1 MQSEITHPGDEPGP
15 TTYYAQ
21 RVVWLVAAALVAQVV
36 AAIIAVWRNP
46 TEAER
51 VREVD
56 VAQLGG
62 RSRVALRRRP
72 E

>member
-1 MQSEITHPGDEPGP
+1 MQSEITHPGGEPGP
-15 TTYYAQ
+15 ATYYAQ
-21 RVVWLVAAALVAQVV
+21 RVVWFVAAALVAQVV

-56 VAQLGG
+56 VARLGG
-62 RSRVALRRRP
+62 RSRGEVRVP
-72 E
+72 

>member
-1 MQSEITHPGDEPGP
+1 
-15 TTYYAQ
+15 
-21 RVVWLVAAALVAQVV
+21 VVWFVVAALVAQVV

-62 RSRVALRRRP
+62 RSQGEVRVP
-72 E
+72 